1 MAADENLTTSR
12 LLNKLA
18 HDISTKAA
26 TITTASD
33 DSLLVYDTSVGKV
46 GKVALSALTVSDLG
60 AITVPIVV
68 GSDGTGHDV
77 LFYSATASKSWLW
90 DESADKMIVTGATD
104 LLGATQQTGAFTV
117 GVSGTGHDVIFY
129 GDTASM
135 NMTWDESADALLIRS
150 TAAAAFSVG
159 AQAAAANPAF
169 TVDAATGSQAAGLK
183 VTGATAAGTVA
194 LASISSGAAANLSI
208 DAKGTGTIGIGATST
223 GAVTI
228 TPATTVTGAI
238 TPTGGVA
245 AAGGFSFAPRLVHT
259 GDVPAQIST
268 EGTDLTVVVTELYV
282 AELFIP
288 ANCTVTGAAVFW
300 GSATEGNAKVA
311 LYDSTGARVA
321 ISASTDVSAYS
332 VDSYGTRIAFT
343 APYAA
348 KGPATYFLGV
358 IADNTGNRINTHILG
373 NFGAGKITGLVYAT
387 EAGYATISPPTTFTT
402 GLGPIASLY

>member
-12 LLNKLA
+12 ILNKLA

-60 AITVPIVV
+60 AIAVPVVV
-68 GSDGTGHDV
+68 GVDGTGYDV
-77 LFYSATASKSWLW
+77 KFFGDTSGKSWLW
-90 DESADKMIVTGATD
+90 DESADKMIVTGTSD

-117 GVSGTGHDVIFY
+117 GVTGTGHDVTLW
-129 GDTASM
+129 GDTVGM
-135 NMTWDESADALLIRS
+135 NMLWSQTNDSLRVTSASATSL
-150 TAAAAFSVG
+150 AVG
-159 AQAAAANPAF
+159 LAGATNPAF
-169 TVDAATGSQAAGLK
+169 VVDSSTASQAAGLS

-194 LASISSGAAANLSI
+194 AAVISSGSNANLTVN
-208 DAKGTGTIGIGATST
+208 AKGSGTIGIGSVST

-321 ISASTDVSAYS
+321 ISGSTDVSGYT
-332 VDSYGTRIAFT
+332 VDSYGTRIAFS

-387 EAGYATISPPTTFTT
+387 ESGYATISPPTTFTT